1 MIDES
6 ALRGMGD
13 EAVGTIGTLLWSPTL
28 QTPANQTFMK
38 LAEGKLGRTPAYFHA
53 IMYSS
58 GRWITEAANALNGQV
73 EDREKLVAAIRR
85 AIETTPDPRG
95 PIKLDEWGN
104 PTENVYVLRVDQA
117 GGKLA
122 TTVIHTYPAVSQ
134 FWTYKPEEFLKSPP
148 YSRDYPPVKP

>member
-6 ALRGMGD
+6 ALGGMGD

-58 GRWITEAANALNGQV
+58 GRWIPEAANALNGQV

-95 PIKLDEWGN
+95 PVKPDGCGN
-104 PTENVYVLRVDQA
+104 PTGNDNAARRGRVRRQRA
-117 GGKLA
+117 APRL
-122 TTVIHTYPAVSQ
+122 H
-134 FWTYKPEEFLKSPP
+134 
-148 YSRDYPPVKP
+148 

>member
-1 MIDES
+1 
-6 ALRGMGD
+6 
-13 EAVGTIGTLLWSPTL
+13 
-28 QTPANQTFMK
+28 MK

-58 GRWITEAANALNGQV
+58 GRWIAEAAEALKGQV

-95 PIKLDEWGN
+95 PIKLDDWGN
-104 PTENVYVLRVDQA
+104 PTENVYVLRVDRV

-148 YSRDYPPVKP
+148 YSRDYPAAKP